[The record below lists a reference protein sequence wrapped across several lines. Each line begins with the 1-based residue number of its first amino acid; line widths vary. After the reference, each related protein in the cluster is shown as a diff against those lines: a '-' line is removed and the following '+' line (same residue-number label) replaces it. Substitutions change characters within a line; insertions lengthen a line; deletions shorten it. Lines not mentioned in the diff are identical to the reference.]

1 MRLPPRVLPL
11 AVLAAVALAPAPA
24 SAATTLQ
31 QTIAPDAGSGYRGLH
46 RAPGEPYVVR
56 RGAGAPVH
64 AARTRSRRS
73 LAFFA
78 QLTDPQI
85 ADEMSPARVDFADP
99 AGGEVSAAWRP
110 QEALGLD
117 VFDRTVHAVNA
128 NRTSPVAQSN
138 GRRARLQLALTTG
151 DLTDNQQLNETRWYR
166 TVLDGGR
173 VDPFSGKPISA
184 SNACPGA
191 TSDAVSRLDAD
202 VAARRYTG
210 VQDYEDYATATADR
224 KNGFWD
230 PDTAPAGGAFASFPR
245 YPGLMDAAQRPFT
258 AEGLKVPWYDARGNH
273 DGLVQGNAPAS
284 EPLFRSI
291 AVGCLKVFPGPGF
304 DPAPFAG
311 ASASQLFRSFGDPA
325 FITQLLAG
333 ARQVAPD
340 PDRRFVGKAE
350 FRRLLRTGDHAH
362 GLGYTDRSQLRASKG
377 TASYYAFTRG
387 SLRFIAL
394 DTVAE
399 GGNQSG
405 NLDDPQYRWLAGELQ
420 AARRADQLVIVY
432 GHHTMA
438 TMDNV
443 LPDED
448 AKPCTT
454 ADEPGCDRDPR
465 LSTPIHRGL
474 AGPQSVR
481 ALLDGTPNVVAYV
494 AGHTHEN
501 KVDFFAAGG
510 GHGFWQINTASHID
524 WPEQSREIEV
534 MDNRDGTLSLF
545 GTLLDTAAPVRAPAS
560 GFTTAKLAS
569 LARTLAWNDPQRS
582 TSSGNGGSAGDTG
595 RGTRVDRNVELLL
608 RDPRRVAGVQAR
620 ERAARQEGTARCSS
634 AGARAHIAC

>member
-1 MRLPPRVLPL
+1 MRLPRRVLPL
-11 AVLAAVALAPAPA
+11 AALAAVALAPA
-24 SAATTLQ
+24 SAGAVTTLQ
-31 QTIAPDAGSGYRGLH
+31 RTIAPDAGSGYRGLH
-46 RAPGEPYVVR
+46 RAPGERYVVR
-56 RGAGAPVH
+56 RGAGAPAH
-64 AARTRSRRS
+64 AARARSRRS

-128 NRTSPVAQSN
+128 NRTSPVVQAG
-138 GRRARLQLALTTG
+138 GRHARLQMALTTG

-173 VDPFSGKPISA
+173 VDPFSGKAISA
-184 SNACPGA
+184 ANACPGA
-191 TSDAVSRLDAD
+191 TADTVARLDAD

-210 VQDYEDYATATADR
+210 MQDYSDYADAPADR
-224 KNGFWD
+224 KDGFWD
-230 PDTAPAGGAFASFPR
+230 PNIAPAGGAFAAFPR

-273 DGLVQGNAPAS
+273 DGLIQGNAPAS
-284 EPLFRSI
+284 EPLFRTI
-291 AVGCLKVFPGPGF
+291 ATGCLKVFPGPGF

-311 ASASQLFRSFGDPA
+311 SSASELFRSFGDPA
-325 FITQLLAG
+325 FIAQLLAG
-333 ARQVAPD
+333 ARQVPPD
-340 PDRRFVGKAE
+340 PARRFVGKAE
-350 FRRLLRTGDHAH
+350 FRRLMRTGDHAH
-362 GLGYTDRSQLRASKG
+362 GLAYTDRRQLRASKG

-387 SLRFIAL
+387 PIRYIAL

-405 NLDDPQYRWLAGELQ
+405 NLDDPQYRWLAGELK
-420 AARRADQLVIVY
+420 AARRAGRLVIVY

-438 TMDNV
+438 TMDN
-443 LPDED
+443 LLRDED
-448 AKPCTT
+448 AKPC
-454 ADEPGCDRDPR
+454 ASAGEPGCDRDPR

-474 AGPQSVR
+474 VGRKTVG
-481 ALLDGTPNVVAYV
+481 ALLEGTPNVIAYV

-501 KVDFFAAGG
+501 KVTFFRGG
-510 GHGFWQINTASHID
+510 HGHGFWQINTASHID

-545 GTLLDTAAPVRAPAS
+545 GTLLDTAAPVHAPSS
-560 GFTTAKLAS
+560 GFSTARLAS
-569 LARTLAWNDPQRS
+569 LARTLAFNDPQRT
-582 TSSGNGGSAGDTG
+582 TSSGNGGAAGGDVG
-595 RGTRVDRNVELLL
+595 RGTRADRNVELLL
-608 RDPRRVAGVQAR
+608 RDPR
-620 ERAARQEGTARCSS
+620 
-634 AGARAHIAC
+634 